1 MVSPTPTPPKRGL
14 VIPMP
19 NITQLRKTYPPHL
32 SVSDLDILLSSTLKK
47 PKEFIFAHPE
57 YPISI
62 IQYLRFRWFIHRYR
76 QGYSVAAITHHKEFF
91 DLDFYVNRHT
101 LIPRPETEM
110 MVEEV
115 IEKIKKTTNQKNILI
130 DVGTGSGCIPIA
142 INKTIKQCNN
152 KTITTLAIDISRP
165 ALRVAHHNA
174 RTHNVFI
181 NFLHGN
187 LLEPLLTNSE
197 LRTKNSELV
206 IITANLP
213 YLTHEQ
219 FASEPSVQREPYSA
233 LVAEK
238 TGLALYEKLLQQF
251 STLITKY
258 LISNIQ
264 YYLFFEI
271 DPSQSSAITLL
282 IKNHLPHASVEIKK
296 DLARR
301 DRLVAIQIN
310 RKYPD

>member
-115 IEKIKKTTNQKNILI
+115 VAKISNIHYPISLI

-142 INKTIKQCNN
+142 IAKQLNDGTIGQ
-152 KTITTLAIDISRP
+152 LANPPPKRGE
-165 ALRVAHHNA
+165 A
-174 RTHNVFI
+174 
-181 NFLHGN
+181 
-187 LLEPLLTNSE
+187 
-197 LRTKNSELV
+197 
-206 IITANLP
+206 
-213 YLTHEQ
+213 
-219 FASEPSVQREPYSA
+219 
-233 LVAEK
+233 
-238 TGLALYEKLLQQF
+238 
-251 STLITKY
+251 
-258 LISNIQ
+258 
-264 YYLFFEI
+264 
-271 DPSQSSAITLL
+271 
-282 IKNHLPHASVEIKK
+282 
-296 DLARR
+296 
-301 DRLVAIQIN
+301 
-310 RKYPD
+310 

>member
-1 MVSPTPTPPKRGL
+1 MLKT
-14 VIPMP
+14 I
-19 NITQLRKTYPPHL
+19 ITLRKTYPPHL
-32 SVSDLDILLSSTLKK
+32 SISDLDILLSFAIKK
-47 PKEFIFAHPE
+47 PKEFIFAHPK

-91 DLDFYVNRHT
+91 GMDFYVNIHT

-110 MVEEV
+110 MVEEA
-115 IEKIKKTTNQKNILI
+115 IQEIKKTKKQKIALI

-142 INKTIKQCNN
+142 IANHIRKSGLSGN
-152 KTITTLAIDISRP
+152 LDMFAVDISHP
-165 ALRVAHHNA
+165 ALRVARRNT

-181 NFLHGN
+181 NFLRGN
-187 LLEPLLTNSE
+187 LLEPILKNSKLIPPNSE
-197 LRTKNSELV
+197 L

-219 FASEPSVQREPYSA
+219 FASEPSIQREPYSA

-238 TGLALYEKLLQQF
+238 NGLALYEELLQQF

-258 LISNIQ
+258 PISNIQ
-264 YYLFFEI
+264 YHLFFEI
-271 DPSQSSAITLL
+271 DPSQSSAITSL
-282 IKNHLPHASVEIKK
+282 IKNNLPHATVEIKK
-296 DLARR
+296 DLAGR
-301 DRLVAIQIN
+301 DRLVVIKN
-310 RKYPD
+310 